1 MGGFASM
8 PRPKCPSPLY
18 VAAYLRMSTDL
29 QKYSLENQLSAISAY
44 AEAHGMV
51 ILRTFVDDGRSGLTV
66 KNRPGLRALFQAISS
81 GRVAFQ
87 AVLVLDVSRWGRFQN
102 TDESAYY
109 EFLCWK
115 AGIRVLYVG
124 EVFENDHSPLSM
136 IVKGLKRAMAAE
148 YSREMSV
155 KAWRGHMHLA
165 RLGYRMGAP
174 PGFGLRRMLLGT
186 DGTRKRILHPGEL
199 KNVAGEHVTLVPGPA
214 REVRIVRWMFE
225 EYLRNPNC
233 NHIARELNRRGV
245 LNDAGRHWSCKTV
258 LSLLDNEKYAG
269 HLLYH
274 RCSKKL
280 AGPLVHNPKSQ
291 WVRVE
296 HAHAALVSP
305 ELFAAVQRKRAERMT
320 HVSNG
325 EMLER
330 VKCLLRREGYLSR
343 ELLDAEPGILSARVL
358 HQRFGSLTALYKK
371 VGYASRQKPYYANV
385 RGWLTGWR
393 TSLTGFLAGELDD
406 AGSHVERHGWVLHI
420 DRAWTVSFTVMHRQ
434 LEHGHPRWK
443 NYRTN
448 ADSDLVVFARWA
460 SGEDVPQD
468 YFILPRVLFP
478 DMPRVFAPTNSVL
491 LEGFRFPS
499 LAVLQ
504 DLARLSR
511 MEPPGRR
518 AQGEEADGERA
529 AEDETLASA
538 AREAEGRFAMVGAAM
553 AMLRADPVAAHRLGD
568 HGLLRLGLFRLSAS
582 AANGRR
588 EGLSVLEGVVLE
600 RLLAAAFQGSELG
613 QWLAS
618 RYPLPWSMLRAEAVS
633 G

>member
-1 MGGFASM
+1 M
-8 PRPKCPSPLY
+8 PRPQCPSPLY

-51 ILRTFVDDGRSGLTV
+51 ILRTFADDGRSGLTV
-66 KNRPGLRALFQAISS
+66 KNRPGLRALFQTISA
-81 GRVAFQ
+81 GRATFQ

-124 EVFENDHSPLSM
+124 EVFENDHSPLST

-174 PGFGLRRMLLGT
+174 PGFGFRRMLLGS

-245 LNDAGRHWSCKTV
+245 LNDAGRRWSCKTV

-280 AGPLVHNPKSQ
+280 AGPLVHNPKSE

-296 HAHAALVSP
+296 HAHAALVPP
-305 ELFAAVQRKRAERMT
+305 ELFAAVHRKRAERMT
-320 HVSNG
+320 RVSNG
-325 EMLER
+325 EMLDR
-330 VKCLLRREGYLSR
+330 VRCLFLREGYLSR
-343 ELLDAEPGILSARVL
+343 DLLDAAPGILSATVL
-358 HQRFGSLTALYKK
+358 HRRFGTLTSLYRK
-371 VGYASRQKPYYANV
+371 VGYVSRQKPHYANV
-385 RGWLTGWR
+385 RGRLTGWR
-393 TSLTGFLAGELDD
+393 TSLTGFLAEELDD
-406 AGSHVERHGWVLHI
+406 AGSRVERHGWVLHI

-434 LEHGHPRWK
+434 LEHGRPRWK

-448 ADSDLVVFARWA
+448 ADSDLLVFARWA

-468 YFILPRVLFP
+468 YFILPRMLFP

-491 LEGFRFPS
+491 LESFRFPS
-499 LAVLQ
+499 LAVFQ

-511 MEPPGRR
+511 MEPPSVP
-518 AQGEEADGERA
+518 AQVEQADGEGVA
-529 AEDETLASA
+529 KDETLAGA
-538 AREAEGRFAMVGAAM
+538 ARAAEERFAMVRQAM
-553 AMLRADPVAAHRLGD
+553 AMLRDDPAAAHRLAD
-568 HGLLRLGLFRLSAS
+568 HGLLRLGLFRSSAT

-600 RLLAAAFQGSELG
+600 RLLSAVFEDSELG
-613 QWLAS
+613 RWLAS
-618 RYPLPWSMLRAEAVS
+618 RYPQPWAMLQ
-633 G
+633 GQL